1 MEDIKKL
8 YGNMRAPWDN
18 TAQSTD
24 VEELMRRVRIV
35 ATNDSWGAP
44 VWQFDDQADFYRA
57 IDYLLVPSRL
67 EGGPVPFMEALA
79 CGTMS
84 IAPEIGVI
92 PQFSHISYPVGDINA
107 LKKLIH
113 KLADQHFSEKH
124 KLSSEM
130 RGINWGAWAVEH
142 EKLFRALIA
151 RRFW

>member
-1 MEDIKKL
+1 
-8 YGNMRAPWDN
+8 
-18 TAQSTD
+18 
-24 VEELMRRVRIV
+24 
-35 ATNDSWGAP
+35 
-44 VWQFDDQADFYRA
+44 
-57 IDYLLVPSRL
+57 
-67 EGGPVPFMEALA
+67 MEALA